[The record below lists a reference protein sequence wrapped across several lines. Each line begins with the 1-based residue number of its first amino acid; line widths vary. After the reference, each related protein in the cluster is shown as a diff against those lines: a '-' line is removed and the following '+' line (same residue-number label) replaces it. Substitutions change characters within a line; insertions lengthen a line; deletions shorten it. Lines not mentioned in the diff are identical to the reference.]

1 MQEITVNMT
10 MEANKRTNLPN
21 YMSLPYSFVGEAKD
35 HRASG
40 LRECHPTEKDPDH
53 Q

>member
-1 MQEITVNMT
+1 MAANMSLD
-10 MEANKRTNLPN
+10 ANKCSNLPN
-21 YMSLPYSFVGEAKD
+21 YMSWPYSFVGKAKD